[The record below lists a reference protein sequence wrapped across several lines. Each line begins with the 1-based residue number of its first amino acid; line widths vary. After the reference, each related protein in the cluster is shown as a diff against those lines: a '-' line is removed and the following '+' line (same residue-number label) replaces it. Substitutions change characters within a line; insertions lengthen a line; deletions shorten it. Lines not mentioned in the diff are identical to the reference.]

1 MAPCFEGFQQKAS
14 KGLAPALALLLLAAP
29 AADSTGSPAALS
41 YLTAAPFL
49 NSLSQSLE
57 EHLIQPKE
65 THIFQVETRS
75 QAEVL
80 GFSQSAFIWLM
91 QSQHLPTSWAS
102 CSRLPG
108 LHPSHGGSGPR
119 THPCMWVSNS
129 EALPSFTLY
138 LQT

>member
-14 KGLAPALALLLLAAP
+14 KGLAPALALLLLTAP

-49 NSLSQSLE
+49 NSLSQSLT
-57 EHLIQPKE
+57 QPKE

-91 QSQHLPTSWAS
+91 QSQCLPTSWAS
-102 CSRLPG
+102 CSWLPG
-108 LHPSHGGSGPR
+108 LHPSHGGSGLR
-119 THPCMWVSNS
+119 THPCMWVSSS